1 MRFLLVNSRMD
12 EVEESDKVMGDR
24 CPSKAPTVGR
34 IKKRYKRREEP
45 IAEKSFV
52 HFAEEWG
59 ARDVSPCE
67 RPVRQAPDR
76 SIIIPDRPIT
86 FRNMGPVRW
95 IQFNLI

>member
-1 MRFLLVNSRMD
+1 MKIFNNKRMVHSIKGFREIYKRHNDSMRFLLVNSRMD

-34 IKKRYKRREEP
+34 IKKRHNCREEP

-59 ARDVSPCE
+59 ARDVSE
-67 RPVRQAPDR
+67 VVF
-76 SIIIPDRPIT
+76 T
-86 FRNMGPVRW
+86 TWWV
-95 IQFNLI
+95 